1 MRQESIRAVVVFP
14 APLGPSR
21 ATISP
26 ARTSKERFF
35 CGYHLSES
43 SCKPFGSDHL
53 RADFTTTVGKGSGPQ
68 MALFKHRQK
77 LVQGQGIDHV
87 LGLGP
92 STAGREDPISH
103 EPQMVGVMGVG
114 AQGQFHPGIDG
125 LPNVFGA

>member
-53 RADFTTTVGKGSGPQ
+53 RADFTTTVGKGSGPKWRYLNI
-68 MALFKHRQK
+68 AKSLSKDR
-77 LVQGQGIDHV
+77 V
-87 LGLGP
+87 LITSLA
-92 STAGREDPISH
+92 SA
-103 EPQMVGVMGVG
+103 
-114 AQGQFHPGIDG
+114 HPRRAVRIPYRMNRKWSG
-125 LPNVFGA
+125 